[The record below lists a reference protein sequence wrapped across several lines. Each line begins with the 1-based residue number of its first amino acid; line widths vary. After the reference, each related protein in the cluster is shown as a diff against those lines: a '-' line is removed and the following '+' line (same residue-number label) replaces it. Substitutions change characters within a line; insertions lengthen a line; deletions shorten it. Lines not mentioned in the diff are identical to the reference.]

1 MTDDRPAVD
10 REAVLDICR
19 RYMGIERHAQHLVA
33 DLLDPRA
40 ELLRDAADVERDAL
54 AAVEALHF
62 PKGHRITGEP
72 LCDGCWTGGEYPCPT
87 AQAVAGDT
95 SALDAVKA
103 AERERFTPVAR
114 EVDAAARKWDGEDG
128 ETAQAVAMLLHT
140 IAAELRARLAREDPR
155 FNDPATDGALDAR
168 METEGDR

>member
-1 MTDDRPAVD
+1 MTDDRPAADLYDGCPNCKQSLRVEGSYVTCGNCGFKIAARPGDRPAVD

-87 AQAVAGDT
+87 AQAVAGDR
-95 SALDAVKA
+95 SALDAVKRQVWL
-103 AERERFTPVAR
+103 E
-114 EVDAAARKWDGEDG
+114 G
-128 ETAQAVAMLLHT
+128 
-140 IAAELRARLAREDPR
+140 LRAGRHPHSLDPVPP
-155 FNDPATDGALDAR
+155 NPYDPEAT
-168 METEGDR
+168 